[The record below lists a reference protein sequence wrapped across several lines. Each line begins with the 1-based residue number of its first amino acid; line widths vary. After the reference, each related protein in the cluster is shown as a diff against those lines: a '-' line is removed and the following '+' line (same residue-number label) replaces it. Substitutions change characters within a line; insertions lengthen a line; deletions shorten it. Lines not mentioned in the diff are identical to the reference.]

1 MCDPVEREGNLEAVA
16 VRTGALLKYTPP
28 APVFAALRPAFN
40 INYAEV
46 LIPISVPKRTG
57 LPGEPARSVT
67 VSHVRSTERLSS
79 LLNVL

>member
-1 MCDPVEREGNLEAVA
+1 MKDRGNREKKKNGKIERCKQEIEREGNLEAVA
-16 VRTGALLKYTPP
+16 VRAGALLKYTPP

-57 LPGEPARSVT
+57 LPGEPA
-67 VSHVRSTERLSS
+67 
-79 LLNVL
+79 